1 MSVKE
6 RKRDVPLLSGK
17 SMAAR
22 FQGIDRC
29 DVCGAPLPPG
39 EAITGLCRK
48 HAAQRRS

>member
-1 MSVKE
+1 MSVEE
-6 RKRDVPLLSGK
+6 RKGNLPFLSGK